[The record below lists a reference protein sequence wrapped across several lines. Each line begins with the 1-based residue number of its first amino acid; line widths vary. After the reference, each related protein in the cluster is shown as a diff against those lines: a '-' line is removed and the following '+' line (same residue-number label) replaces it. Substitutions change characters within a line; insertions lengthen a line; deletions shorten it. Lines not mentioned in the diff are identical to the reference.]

1 MSQQEGQQSSALDQA
16 QEKAQEAKS
25 QVGGQLREQVDTRS
39 TQAGEQV
46 SSMADALRRTSQ
58 QLREEGK
65 EQPASMIEQGAQR
78 AEQLGG
84 YLQRIDSDTLLRDV
98 ESFGRRRPW
107 AMAAG
112 AAVVGFAASRFLRA
126 SSERR
131 YQASGNGQGAY
142 GGESFGGQSYR
153 RVPSPG
159 IAAQS
164 DGGSEEPWR
173 GPDTDLGDQVRRSTT
188 SQAT

>member
-1 MSQQEGQQSSALDQA
+1 MNQTESQQSSALEQVQD
-16 QEKAQEAKS
+16 KAQETKS
-25 QVGGQLREQVDTRS
+25 QVGGQVREQVDTRS

-46 SSMADALRRTSQ
+46 SSVADALRRTSD
-58 QLREEGK
+58 QLREDGK
-65 EQPASMIEQGAQR
+65 EQPAKLLEQGAAR

-84 YLQRIDSDTLLRDV
+84 YLQRIDSDTLVRDV

-131 YQASGNGQGAY
+131 YQRSPDGGSAY
-142 GGESFGGQSYR
+142 GGDSFGGEPYR
-153 RVPSPG
+153 RVPSPDVATRPG
-159 IAAQS
+159 AS
-164 DGGSEEPWR
+164 EPWR
-173 GPDTDLGDQVRRSTT
+173 GPDSDLGDQVRRSTT
-188 SQAT
+188 GQAS